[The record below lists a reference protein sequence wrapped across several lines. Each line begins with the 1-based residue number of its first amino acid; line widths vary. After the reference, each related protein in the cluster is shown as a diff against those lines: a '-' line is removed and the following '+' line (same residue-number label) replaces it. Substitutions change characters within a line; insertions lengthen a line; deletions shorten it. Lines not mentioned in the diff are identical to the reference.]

1 LRVKGAN
8 LKHGNGA
15 SISGH
20 ESGLTSK
27 TTNLYLYDIALALTE
42 GDLGEARL
50 GNVERWYLAFVC
62 LADVGAKQRSQLAGL
77 H

>member
-1 LRVKGAN
+1 MTGTETKYLFP
-8 LKHGNGA
+8 
-15 SISGH
+15 
-20 ESGLTSK
+20 LTFA
-27 TTNLYLYDIALALTE
+27 YDIALALTE